1 MQPACNCP
9 WLCGG
14 YSSISLSA
22 LPDDTYISQRLAQVD
37 ELMRQRKVPA
47 AMAERVHN
55 YYNYILR
62 RQLSSE
68 QSFIMEGG
76 CLAG

>member
-1 MQPACNCP
+1 
-9 WLCGG
+9 
-14 YSSISLSA
+14 
-22 LPDDTYISQRLAQVD
+22 
-37 ELMRQRKVPA
+37 MRQRKVPA

-62 RQLSSE
+62 RQVSSE

-76 CLAG
+76 CLGVGGQAGIVGWGGGLAGGRARKLQVASQGLAS